1 MSHDSPLIVYKMLN
15 WTRWDAGNDFEIG
28 TWISTNRSENE
39 YNCSGIKL
47 PVSSK
52 AENLHSL
59 WSRSLLEKLADL
71 CETKFVGP
79 RMLK

>member
-1 MSHDSPLIVYKMLN
+1 MSHDIPLIVYKMLN
-15 WTRWDAGNDFEIG
+15 WTRWDVWNDIEIG
-28 TWISTNRSENE
+28 TWISTNGSENE
-39 YNCSGIKL
+39 YNCFGIKL

-59 WSRSLLEKLADL
+59 WSRSPLEKLANL

-79 RMLK
+79 NTLK

>member
-1 MSHDSPLIVYKMLN
+1 MSHDIPLIVYKMLN
-15 WTRWDAGNDFEIG
+15 WTRWDVGKDIEIG
-28 TWISTNRSENE
+28 TWISPNGSENE
-39 YNCSGIKL
+39 YNCFGIKW

-59 WSRSLLEKLADL
+59 WSRSPLEKLANL
-71 CETKFVGP
+71 WETKFVGP